1 MFAFHQRLVLLS
13 KTFLTMI
20 FVSSFQFANS
30 QDYNWAPDFP
40 VGSSIIEISAQD
52 QNGAVQTFKDLV
64 GEKGMLF
71 MLSRSFDWW
80 PFCKDQL
87 VQLAKISDQ
96 FKDVGVNIAAMTY
109 DSVEMLKSVEEDEGI
124 EFTLLKDTDIS
135 HVNALG
141 ILNEDYE
148 PGSRAY
154 GVPHPG
160 IFIITPDGVIRAK
173 FAEEGFRDRPDF
185 DNVLEA
191 AANL

>member
-173 FAEEGFRDRPDF
+173 FAEEGFQARPDF

>member
-1 MFAFHQRLVLLS
+1 MHSFRQRIVLLS
-13 KTFLTMI
+13 KIFLALV
-20 FVSSFQFANS
+20 FANAFQFANS
-30 QDYNWAPDFP
+30 QDYVWAPEFP
-40 VGSSIIEISAQD
+40 VGSSFIEISAQD
-52 QNGAVQTFKDLV
+52 QNGTVQTFKDLV

-87 VQLAKISDQ
+87 VQLTEISAQ
-96 FKDVGVNIAAMTY
+96 FEDMGVNITAMTY
-109 DSVEMLKSVEEDEGI
+109 DSVEMLKLVEEDEGI
-124 EFTLLKDTDIS
+124 EFTLLRDADIT

-173 FAEEGFRDRPDF
+173 FAEEGFRARPDF

>member
-52 QNGAVQTFKDLV
+52 QNGAVQNFKDLV

-173 FAEEGFRDRPDF
+173 FAEEGFRARPDF

>member
-1 MFAFHQRLVLLS
+1 M
-13 KTFLTMI
+13 
-20 FVSSFQFANS
+20 
-30 QDYNWAPDFP
+30 
-40 VGSSIIEISAQD
+40 
-52 QNGAVQTFKDLV
+52 
-64 GEKGMLF
+64 
-71 MLSRSFDWW
+71 
-80 PFCKDQL
+80 
-87 VQLAKISDQ
+87 QLAKISDQ

-160 IFIITPDGVIRAK
+160 IFIITADGVISAK
-173 FAEEGFRDRPDF
+173 FAEEGFRARPDF

>member
-30 QDYNWAPDFP
+30 QDYDWAPDFP

-52 QNGAVQTFKDLV
+52 QNGTVQTFKDLV

-160 IFIITPDGVIRAK
+160 IFIITADGVISAK
-173 FAEEGFRDRPDF
+173 FAEEGFRARPDF